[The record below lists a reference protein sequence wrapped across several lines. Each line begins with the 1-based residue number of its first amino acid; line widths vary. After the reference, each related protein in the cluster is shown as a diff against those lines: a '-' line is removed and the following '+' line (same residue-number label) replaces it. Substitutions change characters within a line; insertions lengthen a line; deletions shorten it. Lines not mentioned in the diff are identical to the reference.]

1 MTDVGA
7 LIDSR
12 GAPRIHRALRQAS
25 APAAHLGR
33 TVADRWTNSN
43 PALAD
48 DARGAG
54 RRRAPRPAPHGAPSG
69 TPKRPVGG
77 WGPTRFFPGRGE
89 SSDEARA
96 ICEGCAVRKDCLSA
110 ALAAGDSCWGVWGGL
125 SNRGRRVLRRGVGL
139 GRHFLVP
146 QRWGNG

>member
-1 MTDVGA
+1 MDELTLLWLMTPEAPDVGELLA
-7 LIDSR
+7 QLRRPEWHHQAACR
-12 GAPRIHRALRQAS
+12 GME
-25 APAAHLGR
+25 
-33 TVADRWTNSN
+33 T
-43 PALAD
+43 
-48 DARGAG
+48 DA
-54 RRRAPRPAPHGAPSG
+54 
-69 TPKRPVGG
+69 
-77 WGPTRFFPGRGE
+77 FFPGRGE